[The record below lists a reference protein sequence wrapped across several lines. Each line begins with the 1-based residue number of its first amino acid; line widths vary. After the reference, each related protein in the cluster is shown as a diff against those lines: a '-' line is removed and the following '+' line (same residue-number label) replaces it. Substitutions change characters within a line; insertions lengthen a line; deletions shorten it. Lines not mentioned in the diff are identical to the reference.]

1 MPDAYALPRIKHIL
15 DGFAGISYY
24 SVLDMK
30 SGYHQIEIDEEHKN
44 KINDIHSRP
53 YGFVLI

>member
-30 SGYHQIEIDEEHKN
+30 SGYHQIEIDEEHKT
-44 KINDIHSRP
+44 KLMTFTVDP
-53 YGFVLI
+53 MGLF